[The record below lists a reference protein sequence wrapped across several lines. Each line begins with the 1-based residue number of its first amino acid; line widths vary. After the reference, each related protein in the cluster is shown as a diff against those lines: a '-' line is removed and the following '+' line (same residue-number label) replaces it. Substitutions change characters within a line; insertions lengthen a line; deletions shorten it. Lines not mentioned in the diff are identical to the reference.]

1 MDPAD
6 HSCPMITM
14 VPRREFRILKRL
26 RRQSLRL
33 SALLLLPVAV
43 ASAQQSEWPEYDS
56 LSAKFSRED
65 SIQQACDRALR
76 FDSTD
81 IDAWEGLCRLAKR
94 QGKYEEAMNLALRAV
109 ELLPYSVRSHIILGD
124 AYLDNGYVPEAVQT
138 LRNGILLDTTS
149 VRALTM
155 LAEAY
160 DLAEMSDSTLAYIDA
175 ALRLNPRNVQAHY
188 QRADHLYRIGRRLEA
203 IESYEAWAT
212 LQPFKAEPWV
222 KLGEAL
228 TTVGLFEKAME
239 ALTYAMSLDSASAEA
254 AYYYAV
260 SLHGAGRTRE
270 AREAFVNFLF
280 TWPRHPLAADAEQ
293 MARALGWS
301 PGG

>member
-1 MDPAD
+1 
-6 HSCPMITM
+6 M
-14 VPRREFRILKRL
+14 VPRREFPVPTRL
-26 RRQSLRL
+26 WRRVLW
-33 SALLLLPVAV
+33 LLPLYLVPA
-43 ASAQQSEWPEYDS
+43 AILTAQQTEWPEYDS
-56 LSAKFSRED
+56 LKAKFSRED
-65 SIQQACDRALR
+65 SIRQACDRVLQV
-76 FDSTD
+76 DSSD
-81 IDAWEGLCRLAKR
+81 ISAWEGLCHLAKR
-94 QGKYEEAMNLALRAV
+94 QGRYEEAMNLALRAV
-109 ELLPYSVRSHIILGD
+109 ELLPYSVRSHILLGD
-124 AYLDNGYVPEAVQT
+124 AYLDNGYVPEAVET
-138 LRNGILLDTTS
+138 LRTGILLDTTS
-149 VRALTM
+149 VRVLTM

-188 QRADHLYRIGRRLEA
+188 QKADHLYRIGRRLEA

-228 TTVGLFEKAME
+228 TTVGLFDKAME

-260 SLHGAGRTRE
+260 SLHGSGRTRE

-280 TWPRHPLAADAEQ
+280 SWPRHPLAADAEQ